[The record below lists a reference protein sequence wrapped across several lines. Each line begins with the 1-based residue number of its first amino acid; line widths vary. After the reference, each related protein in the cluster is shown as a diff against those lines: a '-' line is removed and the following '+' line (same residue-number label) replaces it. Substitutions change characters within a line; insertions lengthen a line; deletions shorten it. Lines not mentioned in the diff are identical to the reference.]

1 MIYDCFTFYNEL
13 DLLRIRCEEL
23 KGKDVCHVLVESP
36 WTFSG
41 IEKTLYFDDH
51 QMQFQEY
58 PIMHLVAQ
66 DMPNNGNAWDN
77 EAYQR
82 NYIMEALKHYAKDD
96 DIVIISD
103 LDEIPMKEAV
113 LKYNSDMGITSLLMD
128 LYYYWLNCRGGV
140 QTWPVA
146 KILTVE
152 MLRQSTPN
160 EIRNGGFQSQIP
172 NAGHHFGYLGDVNFI
187 INKLKSFSHQEYNIP
202 EFTDPEK
209 IAKKLELGEALINE
223 NKFEFIEIND
233 SYPAFIRQNEDL
245 FKHLIK

>member
-23 KGKDVCHVLVESP
+23 KGRDVCHILVESP

-41 IEKTLYFDDH
+41 IEKPLYFDEH
-51 QMQFQEY
+51 QMEFEDY
-58 PIMHLVAQ
+58 PILHVVAM
-66 DMPNNGNAWDN
+66 DMPNNGHAWTN

-82 NYIMEALKHYAKDD
+82 DAIMQGLIHAKDD
-96 DIVIISD
+96 DIIIISD

-113 LKYNSDMGITSLLMD
+113 LKYTPDMGVTSLLMD

-146 KILTVE
+146 KILTYE
-152 MLRQSTPN
+152 MLKKSTPN
-160 EIRNGGFQSQIP
+160 KVRNAGFQSQIA

-209 IAKKLELGEALINE
+209 IANKLELGEALINE

-233 SYPAFIRQNEDL
+233 SYPAFIRQNKDL